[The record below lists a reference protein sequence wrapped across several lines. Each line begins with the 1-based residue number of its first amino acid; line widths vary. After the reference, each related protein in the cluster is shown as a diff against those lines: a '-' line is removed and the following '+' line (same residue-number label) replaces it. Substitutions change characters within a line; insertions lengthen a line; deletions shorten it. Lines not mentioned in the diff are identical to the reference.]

1 VNDPTGGPPSRHHQT
16 RFGAH
21 RAVNGLIPESLL
33 TVAAVITV
41 FTVMFT
47 VGLGIAGSGCSAGL
61 DG

>member
-41 FTVMFT
+41 FTV
-47 VGLGIAGSGCSAGL
+47 GLGTAGSGCSAGL